1 MRLEEIKEIAF
12 THPDQI
18 EINWDKLDSDP
29 KYKQDFED
37 IVSKALRMLPMIEG
51 VYTKLIN
58 GENVVVEG
66 EDTAL
71 EPHEID
77 RYRELVEDELFNGY
91 QMLRM
96 WSTYLAVN
104 DVIKD

>member
-1 MRLEEIKEIAF
+1 MTLDQIKDIAF

-37 IVSKALRMLPMIEG
+37 IVSKSLQMLPAIEG
-51 VYTKLIN
+51 IYTKLVA
-58 GENVVVEG
+58 GEHVVIDG

-71 EPHEID
+71 DADQVEEYKEI
-77 RYRELVEDELFNGY
+77 VEDELFNGY

-96 WSTYLAVN
+96 WSTYLAVEN
-104 DVIKD
+104 VIKA